1 MSNTTEKK
9 NMTHQEAAVEDL
21 ETLSG
26 SESASGGEV
35 SGRRRKKNR
44 LRVTS
49 LTAIAVTVILAIMAI
64 LTAAGL
70 HDSRATEQERQR
82 AENFAEQLQDTLQS
96 MGQSRVETQFWN
108 GFSYKDQKGN
118 IDLFD
123 GMPFDIVD
131 DYDQIGP
138 ADSRFQMIS
147 KEKGTEIPG
156 TGEVQRYTILGTGYK
171 GDEYD
176 VQIKYDPSGYGE
188 DSTSDSHA
196 YNVNNFPDISSLT
209 SENTAIINP
218 EGAYVKFSTDASGS
232 YEYDDTS
239 QQFKSE
245 TRTLETSVLDNMYA
259 KRSSFYEEA
268 VSLVNST
275 LAQTE
280 IHNWNKLTG
289 TSFYTTTDKSQKVIE
304 LRKKITRNTA
314 ILAQGSEGNATVTS
328 AVLFNLT
335 DPSYV
340 GDPQRV
346 INAIPEVF
354 ANATIT
360 EMVDQV
366 VEVTPEEAEDTE
378 NTQNQ
383 TSPEGG
389 AAEPVPQTK
398 VIQVPMEVPV
408 PEEWINALT
417 DSLKTDIEALYESAT
432 SDDALTEQFMVY
444 ESDRAFVDLEN
455 IYLMY
460 YPLRNGQW
468 KSDTISIDISR
479 IRNQYK
485 KTHKLNLY
493 VVPQLGLL
501 ASSKTAYES
510 IQASEYI
517 APKLG
522 GGDISFDGASRTM
535 KVGNE
540 GALFDIPRIRV
551 NYVKGYMRP
560 LAAVD
565 MKDSITGHTDPED
578 ILYALNLKIYRASKG
593 RFPEGDLLAES
604 TVTSS

>member
-82 AENFAEQLQDTLQS
+82 AEKFAEQLQDTLQS
-96 MGQSRVETQFWN
+96 MGQNRVETQFWN

-259 KRSSFYEEA
+259 KRSSP
-268 VSLVNST
+268 
-275 LAQTE
+275 
-280 IHNWNKLTG
+280 
-289 TSFYTTTDKSQKVIE
+289 
-304 LRKKITRNTA
+304 RRNTV
-314 ILAQGSEGNATVTS
+314 LEWFFLQG
-328 AVLFNLT
+328 
-335 DPSYV
+335 
-340 GDPQRV
+340 
-346 INAIPEVF
+346 PE
-354 ANATIT
+354 
-360 EMVDQV
+360 
-366 VEVTPEEAEDTE
+366 
-378 NTQNQ
+378 
-383 TSPEGG
+383 
-389 AAEPVPQTK
+389 
-398 VIQVPMEVPV
+398 
-408 PEEWINALT
+408 
-417 DSLKTDIEALYESAT
+417 
-432 SDDALTEQFMVY
+432 
-444 ESDRAFVDLEN
+444 R
-455 IYLMY
+455 
-460 YPLRNGQW
+460 
-468 KSDTISIDISR
+468 
-479 IRNQYK
+479 
-485 KTHKLNLY
+485 
-493 VVPQLGLL
+493 
-501 ASSKTAYES
+501 
-510 IQASEYI
+510 EYR
-517 APKLG
+517 
-522 GGDISFDGASRTM
+522 SF
-535 KVGNE
+535 
-540 GALFDIPRIRV
+540 
-551 NYVKGYMRP
+551 
-560 LAAVD
+560 
-565 MKDSITGHTDPED
+565 
-578 ILYALNLKIYRASKG
+578 
-593 RFPEGDLLAES
+593 
-604 TVTSS
+604 